1 MKKSRRLSLVSAVLT
16 FAGVAAANG
25 SAYAQNDDF
34 ELVRNVETVVNMMRE
49 LSVGYVDPI
58 SPDVLMSAAAEGMT
72 DRLDPYTGYMSE
84 EEMKQFEQITT
95 GKYGGIGAVIRLRGD
110 YVIIAE
116 PYKDSPADR
125 AGLKAGDKIV
135 AINGEDARGFTT
147 EQVSNR
153 LKGDPNTNVKVTVER
168 LADGEVV
175 THKIKRERIS
185 MPGVTY
191 AGWLADGI
199 GVICHSDFTEG
210 CYDEM
215 RAAIEQLR
223 SEGELKGLVL
233 DYRNNG
239 GGFLSEAIKILS
251 LFVPKGTETVTVRGR
266 NASDEQ
272 VYRTPFEPLLPELPL
287 VVLVN
292 GNTASSSEI
301 VAGTL
306 QDIDRAVLIGSKSFG
321 KGLVQSTVP
330 VGYGAYV
337 KMTTA
342 KYYIPSGRCIQN
354 IDYSSHDD
362 NVHEVPDSLVNEFST
377 RNGRKVYD
385 GGGIM
390 PDVRVEE
397 KPFSRFALTLYAM
410 GYIDE
415 FCDRYVASRPNL
427 NADSRNFAITDAD
440 YDDFTAYVLAK
451 EVPYTSATR
460 YALRQLRTAV
470 DADRYDD
477 RIGALLEQMENSLND
492 DTASNMR
499 TYRDDIVNTIESGIV
514 RRLNYSAGVIERE
527 LLSSPEVAAAV
538 ELLRDPARY
547 ADILENQD
555 TVKK

>member
-223 SEGELKGLVL
+223 SEDELKGLVL

-427 NADSRNFAITDAD
+427 NADSRSFAITDAD

>member
-427 NADSRNFAITDAD
+427 NADSRSFAITDAD

-477 RIGALLEQMENSLND
+477 RIGSLLEQMENSLND

>member
-1 MKKSRRLSLVSAVLT
+1 MSLVSAVLT

-427 NADSRNFAITDAD
+427 NADSRSFAITDAD

-477 RIGALLEQMENSLND
+477 RIGSLLEQMENSLND

>member
-427 NADSRNFAITDAD
+427 NADSRSFAITDAD

>member
-1 MKKSRRLSLVSAVLT
+1 MSLVSAVLT

-427 NADSRNFAITDAD
+427 NADSRSFAITDAD
-440 YDDFTAYVLAK
+440 YDDFTAYVLDK

>member
-427 NADSRNFAITDAD
+427 NADSRSFAITDAD
-440 YDDFTAYVLAK
+440 YDDFTAYVLDK

-470 DADRYDD
+470 EADRYDD
-477 RIGALLEQMENSLND
+477 RIGSLLEQMENSLND